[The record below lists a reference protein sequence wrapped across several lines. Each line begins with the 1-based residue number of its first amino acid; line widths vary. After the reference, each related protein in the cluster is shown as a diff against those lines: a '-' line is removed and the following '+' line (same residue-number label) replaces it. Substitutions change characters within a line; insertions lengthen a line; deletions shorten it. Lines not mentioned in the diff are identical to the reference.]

1 MKTLCIRFA
10 VFFTLAMV
18 VCKANAFNLI
28 TDVEQQTQW
37 TFGQVAAAGTSI
49 NLRNGQYDPSEFA
62 QIANYRMLSLW
73 YGGIEIPQG
82 DGTIKLTDSA
92 KMGFNLGYFLR
103 NFVDKP
109 PLIFQNLV
117 VGPAISTS
125 LATTPRVVNYWV
137 DINYQFSGAK

>member
-1 MKTLCIRFA
+1 MKRTLII
-10 VFFTLAMV
+10 FTLVIAL
-18 VCKANAFNLI
+18 CKANAFAFNLI
-28 TDVEQQTQW
+28 TDVEQQTNW
-37 TFGQVAAAGTSI
+37 TLGQVAAAGTSV

-92 KMGFNLGYFLR
+92 KFGFNLGYFLS
-103 NFVDKP
+103 NFVNKP
-109 PLIFQNLV
+109 PLILQNLV

-137 DINYQFSGAK
+137 DINYQFSGSK